1 MKENQG
7 TPRPHQIVA
16 IPCLIAKR
24 ISSTLLRSPFT
35 SIIWYLWNSTVRA
48 RDIGRVPREKR
59 FEVLYKRRILFTPL
73 KRAIISDTS

>member
-16 IPCLIAKR
+16 IPCLIAKP
-24 ISSTLLRSPFT
+24 ISSTLKRSPFT
-35 SIIWYLWNSTVRA
+35 SIIWYLWNSTMRA
-48 RDIGRVPREKR
+48 DIGRVPREKR
-59 FEVLYKRRILFTPL
+59 FEVLHKRRILLTSL

>member
-16 IPCLIAKR
+16 IPCLIAKP
-24 ISSTLLRSPFT
+24 ISSTLKRSPFT

-48 RDIGRVPREKR
+48 RTSGGCPAKKR
-59 FEVLYKRRILFTPL
+59 FEVLHKRRILLTSL
-73 KRAIISDTS
+73 MRAIISDTW

>member
-35 SIIWYLWNSTVRA
+35 SDHLDTCATFDMSVRA
-48 RDIGRVPREKR
+48 LGPSG
-59 FEVLYKRRILFTPL
+59 EVLSSKQRCRRYCHKTLTW
-73 KRAIISDTS
+73 RQDSVN